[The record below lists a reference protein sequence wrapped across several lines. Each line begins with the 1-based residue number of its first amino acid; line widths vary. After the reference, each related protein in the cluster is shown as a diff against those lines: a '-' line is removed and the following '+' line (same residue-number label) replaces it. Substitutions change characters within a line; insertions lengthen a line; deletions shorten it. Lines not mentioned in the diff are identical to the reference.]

1 MLLSASI
8 RNINSQKEPHIYLD
22 NCWHTPPLE
31 RGLVGVD
38 MKLTPPQMDRYSRQI
53 LLQGIG
59 GIGQARLLNATVV
72 LLGAGGL
79 GSPVAL
85 YLAAAGVGHLVIAD
99 HDRVELSNL
108 QRQILHNHHSLNQL
122 KTESAAHNLRAL
134 NPDIKV
140 TQFSEQVTEHNVQAF
155 VQQGDLV
162 IDGSDTF
169 KMRYLLNRTC
179 FHAGKILISA
189 AVLGFEGQISTFRH
203 GITPSS
209 PCYQCLYPHI
219 PESTLQPTCQ
229 TAGVLGALAGIIGS
243 WQAAEAIKELLEIGE
258 SLDGSL
264 LLINVLHGVVQRIRI
279 SKDPECPLC
288 AINAVEPRS

>member
-1 MLLSASI
+1 M
-8 RNINSQKEPHIYLD
+8 E
-22 NCWHTPPLE
+22 
-31 RGLVGVD
+31 
-38 MKLTPPQMDRYSRQI
+38 LTPSQMERYSRQI
-53 LLQGIG
+53 LLPGIG
-59 GIGQARLLNATVV
+59 GSGQARLLNATVV
-72 LLGAGGL
+72 LLGVGGL
-79 GSPVAL
+79 GSPAAL

-108 QRQILHNHHSLNQL
+108 QRQILHNHHTLHQP
-122 KTESAAHNLRAL
+122 KTESAAHSLRAL

-140 TQFSEQVTEHNVQAF
+140 TLFSERVTEHNVQAF

-169 KMRYLLNRTC
+169 QMRYLLNKTC

-203 GITPSS
+203 GINPSS
-209 PCYQCLYPHI
+209 PCYQCLFPHI
-219 PESTLQPTCQ
+219 PESTPQPTCH
-229 TAGVLGALAGIIGS
+229 TAGVLGALTGIIGS

-264 LLINVLHGVVQRIRI
+264 LLINVLHGIIQRIRV
-279 SKDPECPLC
+279 SKDPHCPLC
-288 AINAVEPRS
+288 GNRSLPPEGGGEKTFKNNKRIFFPPLPGGE